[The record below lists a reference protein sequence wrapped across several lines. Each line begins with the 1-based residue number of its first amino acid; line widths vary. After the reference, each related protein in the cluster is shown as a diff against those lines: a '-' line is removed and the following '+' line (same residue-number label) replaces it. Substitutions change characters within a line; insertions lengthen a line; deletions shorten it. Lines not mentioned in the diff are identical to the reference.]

1 MDLSNVLV
9 TDEMAA
15 DYAVY
20 KSLKTVEERAAFNAQ
35 RNERYDSK
43 TPEEKELHKRMVMKS
58 MRNIKA
64 ELDEISLKVEL
75 NDVSKMLSMSYIAE
89 KYFGKTS
96 QWLYQRINGNTVNG
110 KPASFTPDERKKLA
124 NSLCD
129 IGGLIRRVGMQI
141 A

>member
-20 KSLKTVEERAAFNAQ
+20 KSLKTAEERAAFNAQ

-43 TPEEKELHKRMVMKS
+43 TPEEQEFHKRMVMKS
-58 MRNIKA
+58 MRSIKGR
-64 ELDEISLKVEL
+64 LDEISLKVQLDE
-75 NDVSKMLSMSYIAE
+75 VSKALSMSYIAE

-124 NSLCD
+124 DSLCD
-129 IGGLIRRVGMQI
+129 IGGLIRRAGMKI